1 MTSLIDKDNIQV
13 TCKDGYTLAG
23 VIYSPKNETDIKAA
37 VMISPA
43 TGIKKEFYNSFATYL
58 AEQGYGVIAFENR
71 GIGESLHGK
80 LKDSKATIRDWGYL
94 DMPAVLEELK
104 TRFPNTTYH
113 LVGHSAG
120 GQLMGI
126 MHNHA
131 DLTSIFNVACSS
143 GQLDNMRPAYRRQ
156 AKLFMNAFAPLNNL
170 IFGYTNTQWI
180 GMGEPL
186 PKGVAKDWCDW
197 CNGAG
202 YIHTA
207 FGDTV
212 KEHWYDEIN
221 IPSMWVNA
229 TDDDIANNANVDDMI
244 RVFSKMTSEGNI
256 KRLTLEPKEQG
267 FSDIGHMKFFS
278 SKRSQLWSLATDWLA
293 EHL

>member
-1 MTSLIDKDNIQV
+1 MDIKKETIQIN
-13 TCKDGYTLAG
+13 CKDDYTLAG
-23 VIYSPKNETDIKAA
+23 NVYEPSKAVKA
-37 VMISPA
+37 GVMISPA
-43 TGIKKEFYNSFATYL
+43 TGIKKEFYNSFATHL
-58 AEQGYGVIAFENR
+58 TEQGYGVITFDNR
-71 GIGESLHGK
+71 GIGGSLHGK

-94 DMPAVLEELK
+94 DMPAVLEALK
-104 TRFPNTTYH
+104 ERFSGTSYH

-120 GQLMGI
+120 GQLAGLME
-126 MHNHA
+126 NYA
-131 DLTSIFNVACSS
+131 DIASIFNVACSS

-156 AKLFMNAFAPLNNL
+156 AKLFMNVFTPLSNA

-202 YIHTA
+202 YIKTA

-221 IPSMWVNA
+221 CPSMWLNA
-229 TDDDIANNANVDDMI
+229 TDDDIAIDANVDDMT
-244 RVFSKMTSEGNI
+244 RVFTKMTAEGKI
-256 KRLTLEPKEQG
+256 GRITLDPKEEG
-267 FSDIGHMKFFS
+267 VTDIGHMKFFS
-278 SKRSQLWSLATDWLA
+278 RKRSKLWRLATEWLE
-293 EHL
+293 EHGANC